1 MLSLLLDSSNVNLC
15 VGISKDN
22 ELVYKTSYP
31 CFQRQSEEMI
41 PEIKKALDTLNLE
54 LLDFD
59 EVVYGKGTG
68 SYTGRRITMTIGKG
82 PGSYTGLRISMTIAK
97 IICQL
102 SNAKLKLVSSLRIM
116 GNSNK
121 KFIALMNARSNRSYI
136 GVYNFDKVELEDQIM
151 TNDQVREYINKHPD
165 YELIGDLGYLQVDA
179 IPADEVNGLLSFKDL
194 VEEENDVLKVKPIYL
209 KENYGI

>member
-59 EVVYGKGTG
+59 EVVC
-68 SYTGRRITMTIGKG
+68 GKG

>member
-59 EVVYGKGTG
+59 EVVC
-68 SYTGRRITMTIGKG
+68 GKG
-82 PGSYTGLRISMTIAK
+82 PGYYTGLRISMTIAK

>member
-59 EVVYGKGTG
+59 EVVC
-68 SYTGRRITMTIGKG
+68 GKG

-194 VEEENDVLKVKPIYL
+194 VEEENDVLKVKPVYL

>member
-59 EVVYGKGTG
+59 EVVC
-68 SYTGRRITMTIGKG
+68 GKG

-116 GNSNK
+116 GNANK

>member
-22 ELVYKTSYP
+22 NLVYKISYS

-41 PEIKKALDTLNLE
+41 PEIKKALDVLNLE

-59 EVVYGKGTG
+59 EVVCA
-68 SYTGRRITMTIGKG
+68 KG

-102 SNAKLKLVSSLRIM
+102 SGAKLKLVSSLRIM

-136 GVYNFDKVELEDQIM
+136 GVYSFNQVELEDQIM
-151 TNDQVREYINKHPD
+151 TNDQVKEYIIKHPD
-165 YELIGDLGYLQVDA
+165 YELIGDLEYLKLKA
-179 IPADEVNGLLSFKDL
+179 KPADEINGLLSFKDL
-194 VEEENDVLKVKPIYL
+194 VEEEKDVLKVKPVYL